1 MARKSIIFVLAIL
14 MFSLLSGICFAADSE
29 NSINLGNEIMQSIDK
44 TENSMKNVVSGN
56 VIVSINDT
64 PQNGNMVQDGVNSVG
79 NGMNNMG
86 NSVNNGINHMEN
98 GTNSRINDGTN
109 YNTTRTT
116 AEGTMADT
124 TMTTTTWMWII
135 LALAATIIFVA
146 IWYYATQDN
155 GQKNENGFLRKPF
168 FYIIYIFI
176 LII

>member
-56 VIVSINDT
+56 VIKDT
-64 PQNGNMVQDGVNSVG
+64 GNMVQDGVNSVG

-155 GQKNENGFLRKPF
+155 G
-168 FYIIYIFI
+168 
-176 LII
+176 

>member
-14 MFSLLSGICFAADSE
+14 MFSLFSGICFAADSE

-56 VIVSINDT
+56 VIKDT
-64 PQNGNMVQDGVNSVG
+64 GNMVQDGVNSVG

-155 GQKNENGFLRKPF
+155 G
-168 FYIIYIFI
+168 
-176 LII
+176 